1 MVFCSVKIDEFRS
14 KRNAGVERIHAQKHT
29 HTYKDTLLQGRCV
42 IAFRGCKKAKFY
54 CYWFFLRFLFCF
66 KNTFQHYSRNFCIL
80 AMLCNNKNIQ
90 RTHMYIN
97 DAYKQTQITTTS
109 LTLTKNK
116 NCYDGHL
123 GRAAQSASLPQS
135 LGKGSMLN

>member
-1 MVFCSVKIDEFRS
+1 MSSLSGVVRKLNFIVIGFYFVSKTLFSIVRVTFAYWPCFAITKIYNVHIR
-14 KRNAGVERIHAQKHT
+14 
-29 HTYKDTLLQGRCV
+29 
-42 IAFRGCKKAKFY
+42 
-54 CYWFFLRFLFCF
+54 
-66 KNTFQHYSRNFCIL
+66 
-80 AMLCNNKNIQ
+80 
-90 RTHMYIN
+90 MYIN

-135 LGKGSMLN
+135 